1 MSGLLSFTAAVPSLI
16 ASGIETMRTTKT
28 LLHLAVVYGLCASS
42 GALAAN
48 TAELP
53 CRTTAECAEQAR
65 KIGATVDQSA
75 LKGGASESQFA
86 WINRINKASIVMLTE
101 EGIVKA
107 PQGKRI
113 ASGVQHV
120 IEQASAADGKRPSDV
135 LQIEQIMIDKI
146 GPQASLIHSGR
157 SRQDMYAT
165 YRLAVLRAQVLA
177 YSDALNASRAR
188 LLKLAG
194 DNVDTLIPAYTN
206 GVQAMPISY
215 AHYLLAFEASFERDA
230 QRIRELYARLNL
242 SPMGTAVLANSG
254 WPLNRERLATLLGFD
269 GVRENSLDSSQVSTF
284 DIPLEAAGIASSSA
298 IRVGALIGDIH
309 TQYHQTRP
317 WLLLEEGS
325 TYTSSAMP
333 QKRNPGLL
341 MRTRESASDVVGLAG
356 ATTIRAHNV
365 TTGMTDYKAAFDDLG
380 LFTSATDMFER
391 LDMVL
396 DALVINPERAM
407 EELDADWTTSMELAD
422 TLEREHQVPFR
433 IGHSFASLI
442 VGQARAQGLLPKTF
456 PYAEAQKLYAKAAQ
470 KYDWQE
476 QRLPLSESAFRATL
490 SPRTMVETRKG
501 TGGPQ
506 PAEVRRM
513 LAEAGKRLQADE
525 GWMSERREQLIEAD
539 QALDKAFAKLL
550 PASR

>member
-1 MSGLLSFTAAVPSLI
+1 MKNRKS
-16 ASGIETMRTTKT
+16 
-28 LLHLAVVYGLCASS
+28 LLHLAIIT
-42 GALAAN
+42 ALFLPFSLQAAN
-48 TAELP
+48 TADVP
-53 CRTTAECAEQAR
+53 CNSTAECAAQAA
-65 KIGATVDQSA
+65 KIGASTDKRA
-75 LKGGASESQFA
+75 LKGGAYESQFA
-86 WINRINKASIVMLTE
+86 WMNRINKASIVMLTE
-101 EGIVKA
+101 EGIVSA

-120 IEQASAADGKRPSDV
+120 VDQAGQPDGKRPSDV
-135 LQIEQIMIDKI
+135 LQVEKIMIDKI
-146 GPQASLIHSGR
+146 GPEASLIHSGR

-165 YRLAVLRAQVLA
+165 YRLAVLRAQVLDF
-177 YSDALNASRAR
+177 SDGLNSVRER
-188 LLKLAG
+188 LLKIAG

-215 AHYLLAFEASFERDA
+215 AHYLLAFEAAFQRDA
-230 QRIRELYARLNL
+230 QRIHELYQRLNL

-325 TYTSSAMP
+325 TYSSSAMP

-365 TTGMTDYKAAFDDLG
+365 TTGMTDYKIAFDELG
-380 LFTSATDMFER
+380 LFESATQMFKR
-391 LDMVL
+391 LDAVL

-407 EELDADWTTSMELAD
+407 EELDNDWTTSMELAD
-422 TLEREHQVPFR
+422 TLEREHKVPFR

-442 VGQARAQGLLPKTF
+442 VGEARKDGLLPKNF
-456 PYAEAQKLYAKAAQ
+456 PYADAQRLYTKAAQ
-470 KYDWQE
+470 KYKWQD
-476 QRLPLSESAFRATL
+476 QTLPLNESEFRATL

-506 PAEVRRM
+506 PAEVKRM
-513 LAEAGKRLQADE
+513 LAAAQKNLSADM
-525 GWMSERREQLIEAD
+525 GWMTERRQHLTEAEQV
-539 QALDKAFAKLL
+539 LDKAFNRLAR
-550 PASR
+550 P

>member
-1 MSGLLSFTAAVPSLI
+1 
-16 ASGIETMRTTKT
+16 MRTRKT
-28 LLHLAVVYGLCASS
+28 LLHLAVAYALFISYGAQ
-42 GALAAN
+42 AAN
-48 TAELP
+48 TAEVP

-65 KIGATVDQSA
+65 KIGATVDKSA
-75 LKGGASESQFA
+75 LKGGAYESQFS
-86 WINRINKASIVMLTE
+86 WLNRINKASIVMLSE
-101 EGIVKA
+101 EGIVSA
-107 PQGKRI
+107 QQGRRI
-113 ASGVQHV
+113 AGGVQHV
-120 IEQASAADGKRPSDV
+120 IDQAGQPDGKRPSDV
-135 LQIEQIMIDKI
+135 LQLEQIMIDKI
-146 GPQASLIHSGR
+146 GPEASLIHSGR

-165 YRLAVLRAQVLA
+165 YRLAVLRAQVLD
-177 YSDALNASRAR
+177 YGDALNASRAR
-188 LLKLAG
+188 LLKIAG

-215 AHYLLAFEASFERDA
+215 AHYLLAFEAAFERDA

-254 WPLNRERLATLLGFD
+254 WPLNRERLAALLGFD
-269 GVRENSLDSSQVSTF
+269 GVRENSLDASQVSTY

-317 WLLLEEGS
+317 WLLLDEGS

-380 LFTSATDMFER
+380 LFKSAIDMFER

-422 TLEREHQVPFR
+422 TLEREHRVPFR

-442 VGQARAQGLLPKTF
+442 VGQAREQGLLPKNF
-456 PYAEAQKLYAKAAQ
+456 PYADAQALYTKAAQ
-470 KYDWQE
+470 KYQWKE
-476 QRLPLSESAFRATL
+476 QRLPLSETAFRATL
-490 SPRTMVETRKG
+490 SPRTMVQTRKG

-506 PAEVRRM
+506 PSEVKRM
-513 LAEAGKRLQADE
+513 LAQAQKRLGADE
-525 GWMSERREQLIEAD
+525 NQMGEWRQRLIKAD
-539 QALDKAFAKLL
+539 ANLDKAFGRLVSA
-550 PASR
+550 AR